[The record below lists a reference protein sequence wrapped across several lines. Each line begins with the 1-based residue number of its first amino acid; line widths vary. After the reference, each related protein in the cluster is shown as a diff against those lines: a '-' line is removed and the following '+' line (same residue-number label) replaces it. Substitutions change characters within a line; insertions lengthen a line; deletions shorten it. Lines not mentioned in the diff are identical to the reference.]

1 MDEHPPE
8 FLQDNRMLHAKRER
22 GKIIGREAGGK
33 QNELALPSIEVLMV
47 ERRAIART
55 TISKNALLF
64 FEEQRGVFACHVR
77 DIAKGGAGIHLRDLN
92 VLPLN
97 FELTFDNFH
106 NIRRCE
112 IIWRR
117 GDFVGVRF
125 QDQGGNRD

>member
-1 MDEHPPE
+1 
-8 FLQDNRMLHAKRER
+8 
-22 GKIIGREAGGK
+22 
-33 QNELALPSIEVLMV
+33 MV

-55 TISKNALLF
+55 TISKDALVF
-64 FEEQRGVFACHVR
+64 FDEQRGVFSCHVR
-77 DIAKGGAGIHLRDLN
+77 DIAKDGAGIQLQDLN

-106 NIRRCE
+106 NIRRCQ

-125 QDQGGNRD
+125 QD

>member
-1 MDEHPPE
+1 
-8 FLQDNRMLHAKRER
+8 
-22 GKIIGREAGGK
+22 
-33 QNELALPSIEVLMV
+33 MV

-64 FEEQRGVFACHVR
+64 FDEERGVFACHVR
-77 DIAKGGAGIHLRDLN
+77 DIANGGAGIQLQDLN

-106 NIRRCE
+106 NIRRCQ

-117 GDFVGVRF
+117 GDLVGVKF
-125 QDQGGNRD
+125 QDQPAIKTDQAE

>member
-1 MDEHPPE
+1 
-8 FLQDNRMLHAKRER
+8 
-22 GKIIGREAGGK
+22 
-33 QNELALPSIEVLMV
+33 MV

-64 FEEQRGVFACHVR
+64 FDERRGVFACHVR
-77 DIAKGGAGIHLRDLN
+77 DLTNGGAGIQLQHLD

-106 NIRRCE
+106 NVRHCQ

-117 GDFVGVRF
+117 GDFVGVQF
-125 QDQGGNRD
+125 QDQPRNRD